1 MGTAVMLIGV
11 VAMIVVHEGAHFV
24 AAKSFG
30 MKATE
35 AFFGFGPRIWSTT
48 RGETEYGVKAIPL
61 GGYVRIIGMNPFEEV
76 PPEDEGRTYRTA
88 VFWKKSVV
96 VLAGV
101 FSHFVMA
108 AILLMIVF
116 ATWGEVATDDA
127 GDPIPTLTIAAIAPE
142 TPSGEVSPTVVSGFE
157 AGDVLVTYD
166 GVPVASWDDFVDRVS
181 VDGGETVR
189 IGYVRDGDAAEANVT
204 LAFRERPVVVDDE
217 VVTDENG
224 DPIYEEVG
232 YFGAAPDIQRNALG
246 PIEIVGATVGG
257 IGEAIGQSVYGLGRM
272 IIGFP
277 ELLISVFGG
286 SEEVLDE
293 VRPISPIGL
302 ARLAGPLETT
312 LTVLALVNVFVGILN
327 FIPLYPLD
335 GGHFAVALYEKVRGR
350 VPDIRKLMPVAAVV
364 VVFLITVGL
373 MGVYLDIFKPL
384 QL

>member
-1 MGTAVMLIGV
+1 VMVIGI

-48 RGETEYGVKAIPL
+48 RGETEYGIKAVPL
-61 GGYVRIIGMNPFEEV
+61 GGYVRIIGMNPFEDVE
-76 PPEDEGRTYRTA
+76 PEDEGRTYRTA

-108 AILLMIVF
+108 AILLTIVF
-116 ATWGEVATDDA
+116 ATWGEVATDES

-142 TPSGEVSPTVVSGFE
+142 TPSGEVSPTVIAGFE
-157 AGDVLVTYD
+157 AGDVLQAYE
-166 GVPVASWDDFVDRVS
+166 GAPVASWDEFVDRVS
-181 VDGGETVR
+181 ADGGETVR
-189 IGYVRDGDAAEANVT
+189 IGYLRDGDAAEASVT
-204 LAFRERPVVVDDE
+204 LAFRERAVIVDDE

-224 DPIYEEVG
+224 DPVYEEVG

-246 PIEIVGATVGG
+246 PIEIAGATVGG

-272 IIGFP
+272 IVGFP
-277 ELLISVFGG
+277 QLVMSVFGG
-286 SEEVLDE
+286 SEGVLDE

-302 ARLAGPLETT
+302 ARLAGPMETT

-350 VPDIRKLMPVAAVV
+350 VPDVRKLMPVAAVV

>member
-1 MGTAVMLIGV
+1 MGTAVMVIGI

-24 AAKSFG
+24 AAKGFG

-35 AFFGFGPRIWSTT
+35 AFFGFGPRIWSMT
-48 RGETEYGVKAIPL
+48 RGETEYGIKAIPL
-61 GGYVRIIGMNPFEEV
+61 GGYVRIIGMNPLEEV
-76 PPEDEGRTYRTA
+76 APEDEGRTYRNS

-108 AILLMIVF
+108 TILFVTVF
-116 ATWGEVATDDA
+116 LIWGEVATDDA
-127 GDPIPTLTIAAIAPE
+127 GDPIPTLTLAAVSPT
-142 TPSGEVSPTVVSGFE
+142 TPSGEPSPSLLAGFQE
-157 AGDVLVTYD
+157 GDVLQSYE
-166 GVPVASWDDFVDRVS
+166 GIPVASWDDFVDRIS
-181 VDGGETVR
+181 VDGGETVL
-189 IGYVRDGDAAEANVT
+189 IGYTRDATPGQALTT
-204 LAFRERPVVVDDE
+204 LAFRERAVVVDGE
-217 VVTDENG
+217 VVTDEAG
-224 DPIYEEVG
+224 EEVYEEIG
-232 YFGAAPDIQRNALG
+232 YFGAAPDLERVKPGLFG
-246 PIEIVGATVGG
+246 VVGAAYRG
-257 IGEAIGQSVYGLGRM
+257 IAEAAVQSVQGLWRM
-272 IIGFP
+272 VIGFP
-277 ELLISVFGG
+277 ELIISVFGG

-302 ARLAGPLETT
+302 ARLAGPMETT
-312 LTVLALVNVFVGILN
+312 LVVLALVNVFVGILN

-335 GGHFAVALYEKVRGR
+335 GGHFAVALYEKIRGR

>member
-1 MGTAVMLIGV
+1 MVIGI

-76 PPEDEGRTYRTA
+76 PPEEEARTYRNS

-108 AILLMIVF
+108 TLLLIVIF
-116 ATWGEVATDDA
+116 LVWGEVATDES
-127 GDPIPTLTIAAIAPE
+127 GDPIPTLTLATIALT
-142 TPSGEVSPTVVSGFE
+142 TPSGEDAPSTVAGFE
-157 AGDVLVTYD
+157 AGDVVQSYE
-166 GVPVASWDDFVDRVS
+166 GVPVSSWDDFVNRIS
-181 VDGGETVR
+181 LDGGETVT
-189 IGYVRDGDAAEANVT
+189 IGYARDGTPAEALTT
-204 LAFRERPVVVDDE
+204 LAFRERAVVVDGE
-217 VVTDENG
+217 AVTDAAGNVV
-224 DPIYEEVG
+224 YEEIG
-232 YFGAAPDIQRNALG
+232 YFGAAP
-246 PIEIVGATVGG
+246 EIARVRPGFFGVVGAAYRG
-257 IGEAIGQSVYGLGRM
+257 IAEAAVQSVYGLWRM
-272 IIGFP
+272 VIGFP
-277 ELLISVFGG
+277 QLVVSVFSGG
-286 SEEVLDE
+286 EEGIE
-293 VRPISPIGL
+293 EIRPISPIGL
-302 ARLAGPLETT
+302 VRLAGPMEST
-312 LTVLALVNVFVGILN
+312 LTLLALVNVFVGILN

-335 GGHFAVALYEKVRGR
+335 GGHFAVALYEKIRGR

-364 VVFLITVGL
+364 VIFLITVGL
-373 MGVYLDIFKPL
+373 MGVYLDIFQPL

>member
-1 MGTAVMLIGV
+1 MGSAVLIIGI

-35 AFFGFGPRIWSTT
+35 AFFGFGPRIWSTV
-48 RGETEYGVKAIPL
+48 RGETEYGIKAIPL

-76 PPEDEGRTYRTA
+76 APEEEGRTYRNS

-108 AILLMIVF
+108 TILLVIVF
-116 ATWGEVATDDA
+116 AIWGEVATDEA
-127 GDPIPTLTIAAIAPE
+127 GDPIPTLTLAAIAE
-142 TPSGEVSPTVVSGFE
+142 TTPSGEVSPSVIAGFQ
-157 AGDVLVTYD
+157 AGDLLVSYE
-166 GVPVASWDDFVDRVS
+166 GVPVTSWDDFVDRVS
-181 VDGGETVR
+181 VDGGATVL
-189 IGYVRDGDAAEANVT
+189 IGYERSGTVGEAMTT
-204 LAFRERPVVVDDE
+204 LAFREQAVVVDDE
-217 VVTDENG
+217 VVTDASGEVV
-224 DPIYEEVG
+224 YEEIG
-232 YFGAAPDIQRNALG
+232 YFGAAPE
-246 PIEIVGATVGG
+246 IERTNPGLFGLVGAAFGG
-257 IGEAIGQSVYGLGRM
+257 IWEAVKQSVYGLWRM
-272 IIGFP
+272 VIGFP
-277 ELLISVFGG
+277 QLIASVFGG
-286 SEEVLDE
+286 GEEVLNE

-302 ARLAGPLETT
+302 ARLAGPMEST
-312 LTVLALVNVFVGILN
+312 LTLLALVNVFVGILN

-335 GGHFAVALYEKVRGR
+335 GGHFAVALYEKSRGR

-373 MGVYLDIFKPL
+373 MGVYLDIFRPL

>member
-1 MGTAVMLIGV
+1 MGTAVMIIGV
-11 VAMIVVHEGAHFV
+11 VAMIVIHEGAHFV

-48 RGETEYGVKAIPL
+48 RGETEYGIKAIPL

-76 PPEDEGRTYRTA
+76 APEDEGRTYRES

-108 AILLMIVF
+108 AILLSIVF
-116 ATWGEVATDDA
+116 LTWGEVATDEA
-127 GDPIPTLTIAAIAPE
+127 GDPVPSLTIAVIAVE
-142 TPSGEVSPTVVSGFE
+142 TPSGDVSPSVIAGFE
-157 AGDVLVTYD
+157 AGDVVQAYE
-166 GVPVASWDDFVDRVS
+166 GVPVATWDEFVDGVAA
-181 VDGGETVR
+181 DGGETVR
-189 IGYVRDGDAAEANVT
+189 IGYLRDGTVAEANVT
-204 LAFRERPVVVDDE
+204 LAFRERPVEVNDE
-217 VVTDENG
+217 VATDENG
-224 DPIYEEVG
+224 DPVYEEVG
-232 YFGAAPDIQRNALG
+232 YFGAAPEIERNQLG
-246 PIEIVGATVGG
+246 PVEVAGATIGG
-257 IGEAIGQSVYGLGRM
+257 IWEAIGQSVYGLGRM

-277 ELLISVFGG
+277 QLVLSVFGG

-302 ARLAGPLETT
+302 ARLAGPMETT
-312 LTVLALVNVFVGILN
+312 LTILALVNVFVGILN

-373 MGVYLDIFKPL
+373 MGVYLDIFKPI